1 MVSLV
6 SRLGLVAMCA
16 FAVPLVTA
24 GAVAQTQQPA
34 KQAIVTYRKS
44 ALSIQ
49 TASGPQKFT
58 VELALDDRQH
68 EQGLMY
74 RQAMA
79 ADAGMLFVYPQ
90 ELTVR
95 MWMKNTILPLD
106 MVFIKADGT
115 IGAIRERAVPQSLEI
130 IPSGGPIK
138 YVLELNGGTTA
149 RLGIKVGDKIDGEAL
164 TAQ

>member
-1 MVSLV
+1 MGALV
-6 SRLGLVAMCA
+6 LPALVAGTIA
-16 FAVPLVTA
+16 A
-24 GAVAQTQQPA
+24 AQQQA
-34 KQAIVTYRKS
+34 KPGIVTYRKS
-44 ALSIQ
+44 TLSIN

-74 RQAMA
+74 RQSMA
-79 ADAGMLFVYPQ
+79 ADAGMLFTYPQ
-90 ELTVR
+90 EVTVR

-106 MVFIKADGT
+106 MVFIKTDGT

-138 YVLELNGGTTA
+138 YVLELNGGTAT